1 MLDLSRLRALHAV
14 RTHGSV
20 GGAAQALGYTP
31 SAVSQQI
38 AKLERETGTRL
49 LERQGRGIA
58 LTDDALMLVRT
69 AGEMLAL
76 AERAE
81 VALEERRGRPAGR
94 LRLAAFPSGARGLMP
109 GVLARLCADHP
120 ALDVRMSEVDPHLS
134 VGLVARGEIDLAL
147 AHDWDVA
154 PASAPEG
161 VRRTPLGD
169 DHCDVLLPAG
179 HELAG
184 HEVTGYEPA
193 ASEPAGRGA
202 LVTADLAGL
211 RWVCQPPGTV
221 CHDWLHTTLRA
232 AGQEPDVAYQV
243 AEFETQVALVA
254 AGLGIALLPR
264 LGRGPLP
271 EGVVVR
277 RLEPTPTRHLFALTR
292 AGVSHRPAIR
302 AALAALRRAAAGG
315 GADAAVSRRAAAS
328 VGREGGVGSPGG

>member
-58 LTDDALMLVRT
+58 LTDDALLLVRT

-109 GVLARLCADHP
+109 AVLARLCADHP
-120 ALDVRMSEVDPHLS
+120 DLDLRMSEVDPHLS
-134 VGLVARGEIDLAL
+134 VGLVARGEVDLAL

-179 HELAG
+179 HEMA
-184 HEVTGYEPA
+184 ERA
-193 ASEPAGRGA
+193 A
-202 LVTADLAGL
+202 LVTADLAGR

-243 AEFETQVALVA
+243 AEFATQAALVA

-271 EGVVVR
+271 DGVVLR
-277 RLEPTPTRHLFALTR
+277 PLEPTPTRHLFALTR

-302 AALAALRRAAAGG
+302 AALGALRQAAA
-315 GADAAVSRRAAAS
+315 ARM
-328 VGREGGVGSPGG
+328 SP